1 MRTGVKAELH
11 GGGIKDFWQKDNLA
25 FGDEVV
31 KELVGAD
38 FIGKGVVGQDG
49 LGLGEAWLQTRDNRL
64 RQRF

>member
-1 MRTGVKAELH
+1 MRTSVKAELH
-11 GGGIKDFWQKDNLA
+11 GGGIEDFWQKDNLA

-31 KELVGAD
+31 KKLVGAD

-49 LGLGEAWLQTRDNRL
+49 LGLGKARLQTRDDGL

>member
-11 GGGIKDFWQKDNLA
+11 GGSIEDFWQKDGLA
-25 FGDEVV
+25 FGDKVV

-38 FIGKGVVGQDG
+38 FVGKGVVGQDG
-49 LGLGEAWLQTRDNRL
+49 LDLGKAGLQTRDDGL

>member
-11 GGGIKDFWQKDNLA
+11 GGGIEDFWQKDGLA
-25 FGDEVV
+25 FGDKVV

-38 FIGKGVVGQDG
+38 FVGKGVVGQDG
-49 LGLGEAWLQTRDNRL
+49 LDLGKAGLQTRDDGL

>member
-1 MRTGVKAELH
+1 MRTGAKVELH
-11 GGGIKDFWQKDNLA
+11 GGGIEDFWQKDGLT

-38 FIGKGVVGQDG
+38 FIGKGVIGQDG
-49 LGLGEAWLQTRDNRL
+49 LGLGEAGLQTRDDGI

>member
-11 GGGIKDFWQKDNLA
+11 GGSIEDFWQKDNLA
-25 FGDEVV
+25 FGDEVD

-49 LGLGEAWLQTRDNRL
+49 LGLGEAWLQTRDDGL